1 MLQPTTTRKL
11 RGVAAAT
18 PGSPL
23 HLDLYDHKPEL
34 VKHDGEDCPAA
45 AR

>member
-11 RGVAAAT
+11 RGVAAAN

-23 HLDLYDHKPEL
+23 HLNLCDHKPER
-34 VKHDGEDCPAA
+34 VKHHGEDCPAA